1 VIPAAGGT
9 ARLPRLIGPARAKEF
24 LYFGNRVDAQEACR
38 IGLVNKVVAAENL
51 MAEARKWGME
61 LAERPPLSLKMLKYC
76 VNLGIQMDLLGAI
89 DYEAK
94 CASVLMNTEDCLEGI
109 RAFVE
114 KRKPV
119 FKGR

>member
-1 VIPAAGGT
+1 
-9 ARLPRLIGPARAKEF
+9 
-24 LYFGNRVDAQEACR
+24 
-38 IGLVNKVVAAENL
+38 
-51 MAEARKWGME
+51 MAEAKKWGME
-61 LAERPPLSLKMLKYC
+61 LAERPPLSLKMMKYC
-76 VNLGIQMDLLGAI
+76 VNLGVQMDLLGAI

-94 CASVLMNTEDCLEGI
+94 CAAILAKTEDHQEGV

>member
-1 VIPAAGGT
+1 
-9 ARLPRLIGPARAKEF
+9 
-24 LYFGNRVDAQEACR
+24 
-38 IGLVNKVVAAENL
+38 VVAAENL

-61 LAERPPLSLKMLKYC
+61 LAERPPLSLKMLKSC
-76 VNLGIQMDLLGAI
+76 VNLGMQMDLLGAI

-94 CASVLMNTEDCLEGI
+94 CASVLMNTEDGLEGI

>member
-1 VIPAAGGT
+1 
-9 ARLPRLIGPARAKEF
+9 
-24 LYFGNRVDAQEACR
+24 
-38 IGLVNKVVAAENL
+38 
-51 MAEARKWGME
+51 
-61 LAERPPLSLKMLKYC
+61 
-76 VNLGIQMDLLGAI
+76 MDLLGAI

-94 CASVLMNTEDCLEGI
+94 CAAILMNSEDRMEGI